1 MSQVIN
7 RRTVVRGAAWSI
19 PVVAVAANAPAFAAS
34 TDAPGYSSYLGCKT
48 PGDPNGPN
56 CQGYRLIMA
65 FDVQGPYEWTIVLD
79 TVKVDGVD
87 YTTNVQPTRTFT
99 VSATSPSIEF
109 RVCTTSSPGQITLEV
124 AYTASSPGLLTDP
137 TPVVVPATKVKL
149 DPCK

>member
-34 TDAPGYSSYLGCKT
+34 TDAPGFKNYFGCKT

-56 CQGYRLIMA
+56 CQGYRLNMS
-65 FDVQGPYEWTIVLD
+65 FDVQGTYEWTIVL
-79 TVKVDGVD
+79 TSVKVDNVD
-87 YTTNVQPTRTFT
+87 FTNNVQPTTRTFT
-99 VSATSPSIEF
+99 ISATSPAFEF
-109 RVCTTSSPGQITLEV
+109 RVCTTSSPGQIDLDV
-124 AYTASSPGLLTDP
+124 AYTASSPGLP
-137 TPVVVPATKVKL
+137 TATVIVPTQKVKL